1 MAVSAADIKGMAT
14 ELASVS
20 DVVVESW
27 IAKARLSINTAAYG
41 DKADS
46 ATQYLAAHYVTLAE
60 RAGAGASSGTG
71 PIVRRKVG
79 DVSTTFAVGSVAAR
93 DAVLMSTVW
102 GQMYLSLRGSVFPD
116 RRV

>member
-71 PIVRRKVG
+71 PIVQRKVG